1 MAIYQITDEGFNRL
15 AETSFNAEKIY
26 ERKDLQRLLKSNIEV
41 LSPDLKVI
49 AEEFGEWAD
58 SNRRI
63 DLLCLDKDANL
74 VVVEIKRTDDG
85 GHMELQAIRYAAMVS
100 AMTFKQLVDVHA
112 KFLRLSDNTG
122 DEAERAIL
130 DFLGW
135 DELNEDLFA
144 NEVRIILASA
154 DFSREITTSV
164 IWLNQYG
171 IDIRCVRLR
180 PYRMENG
187 TRLVDVQQ
195 IIPLPEA
202 SDYQTR
208 IRAKEREGK
217 QQRAERYDLRLQFWT
232 GLLGHARTRTQLH
245 ANRSPGKYSYIGGS
259 TGTRGL
265 NLNYAVREDDA
276 QAELYIDFGVG
287 FDDKN
292 LQVLNQLLS
301 QKESIEQVFGGEL
314 EWEALPGSR
323 GCRIRKKVA
332 GGYRSPTSEWPRI
345 FHQMVS
351 AMINLDKALRP
362 HIKKLNV

>member
-1 MAIYQITDEGFNRL
+1 MAIYQITESGFNRL
-15 AETSFNAEKIY
+15 SETSFNAEKIY
-26 ERKDLQRLLKSNIEV
+26 ERKDLQRLLKANIEA

-63 DLLCLDKDANL
+63 DLLCLDKDANI

-100 AMTFKQLVDVHA
+100 TMTFKQLVEAHA
-112 KFLRLSDNTG
+112 KFLHLSANT
-122 DEAERAIL
+122 DEAEKAIL
-130 DFLGW
+130 EFLEW
-135 DELNEDLFA
+135 DEQNEDDFA
-144 NEVRIILASA
+144 SEVRIILASA

-164 IWLNQYG
+164 MWLNQYG
-171 IDIRCVRLR
+171 LDIRCVRFR

-187 TRLVDVQQ
+187 ALLVDVQQ

-217 QQRAERYDLRLQFWT
+217 QHRAERYDLRLQFWT
-232 GLLGHARTRTQLH
+232 GLLEHAKTRTQLH
-245 ANRSPGKYSYIGGS
+245 ATRSPGKYSWIGGS
-259 TGTRGL
+259 TGKRGL
-265 NLNYAVREDDA
+265 SYNYAVREDDA
-276 QAELYIDFGVG
+276 QTELYIDFGIG

-292 LQVLNQLLS
+292 LQVFNQLLS

-314 EWEALPGSR
+314 EWEDLPESR
-323 GCRIRKKVA
+323 GCRIRKKVP
-332 GGYRSPTSEWPRI
+332 GGYRTSADEWPRI
-345 FHQMVS
+345 FEEL
-351 AMINLDKALRP
+351 AGNMINLDKAVRP
-362 HIKKLNV
+362 HIQKLNV

>member
-1 MAIYQITDEGFNRL
+1 MAIYQITEGGFNRL

-26 ERKDLQRLLKSNIEV
+26 ERKDLQRLLKSNIEA
-41 LSPDLKVI
+41 LSLDLKVI

-85 GHMELQAIRYAAMVS
+85 GHMELQAVRYAAMVS
-100 AMTFKQLVDVHA
+100 TMTFRQLVEAHA
-112 KFLRLSDNTG
+112 KFLHPPGNSE
-122 DEAERAIL
+122 EAEKAIL
-130 DFLGW
+130 EFLGW
-135 DELNEDLFA
+135 EELNEDEFA
-144 NEVRIILASA
+144 SEVKIILASA

-171 IDIRCVRLR
+171 LDIRCVRFR

-187 TRLVDVQQ
+187 TVLVDVQQ

-202 SDYQTR
+202 SEYQTR

-217 QQRAERYDLRLQFWT
+217 QLRAERYDLRFNFWT
-232 GLLGHARTRTQLH
+232 GLLGYAKTRTQLH

-259 TGTRGL
+259 TGKRGL
-265 NLNYAVREDDA
+265 NYNYAVREEDA
-276 QAELYIDFGVG
+276 QAELYIDFGQG

-292 LQVLNQLLS
+292 LQVFNQLLS
-301 QKESIEQVFGGEL
+301 QKDSIEQVFGGEL
-314 EWEALPGSR
+314 EWEDLPDSR
-323 GCRIRKKVA
+323 GCRVRKRIA
-332 GGYRSPTSEWPRI
+332 GGYRSSTDEWPRI
-345 FHQMVS
+345 YEQLVD
-351 AMINLDKALRP
+351 AMINLDKAVRP
-362 HIKKLNV
+362 HIQRVSV

>member
-1 MAIYQITDEGFNRL
+1 MTIYQITDSGFNRL
-15 AETSFNAEKIY
+15 SETSFNAEKIY
-26 ERKDLQRLLKSNIEV
+26 ERKDLQRLLKSNIEA

-49 AEEFGEWAD
+49 AEEFGEWSD

-100 AMTFKQLVDVHA
+100 TMTFRQLVEAHT
-112 KFLRLSDNTG
+112 KFLRSSVNGD
-122 DEAERAIL
+122 DEAEKAIL
-130 DFLGW
+130 EFLGW
-135 DELNEDLFA
+135 DELNEDDFA

-171 IDIRCVRLR
+171 LDIRCVRFR
-180 PYRMENG
+180 PYRMETG
-187 TRLVDVQQ
+187 AVLVDVQQ

-217 QQRAERYDLRLQFWT
+217 QHRAERYDLRFNFWT
-232 GLLGHARTRTQLH
+232 GLLEYAKTRTQLH

-259 TGTRGL
+259 TGKRGL
-265 NLNYAVREDDA
+265 NYNYAVREEDA
-276 QAELYIDFGVG
+276 QAELYIDFGIG

-292 LQVLNQLLS
+292 LQVFNQLLS
-301 QKESIEQVFGGEL
+301 QKESVERVFGGEL
-314 EWEALPGSR
+314 EWEDLPDSR
-323 GCRIRKKVA
+323 GCRIRKRVA
-332 GGYRSPTSEWPRI
+332 GGYRSAADEWPRI
-345 FHQMVS
+345 FEHMVS
-351 AMINLDKALRP
+351 SMISLDKALKP
-362 HIKKLNV
+362 HIQKLSV

>member
-1 MAIYQITDEGFNRL
+1 MAIYQITEGGFDRL
-15 AETSFNAEKIY
+15 SETSFSAEKIY
-26 ERKDLQRLLKSNIEV
+26 ERKDLQRLLRANIGA
-41 LSPDLKVI
+41 LSTDLKVI
-49 AEEFGEWAD
+49 AEEFGEWTD

-100 AMTFKQLVDVHA
+100 AMTFKQLVEAHA
-112 KFLRLSDNTG
+112 KFLHLPANA
-122 DEAERAIL
+122 DEAEKAIL
-130 DFLGW
+130 DFLEW
-135 DELNEDLFA
+135 DELNEDDFA

-164 IWLNQYG
+164 IWLNEYG
-171 IDIRCVRLR
+171 LDIRCVRFR
-180 PYRMENG
+180 PYKMENG
-187 TRLVDVQQ
+187 TLLVDVQQ

-232 GLLGHARTRTQLH
+232 GLLEHAKTRTQLH

-259 TGTRGL
+259 TGKRGFSY
-265 NLNYAVREDDA
+265 NYAVREEDA

-292 LQVLNQLLS
+292 LQVFNQLMS

-314 EWEALPGSR
+314 EWEDLPDSR
-323 GCRIRKKVA
+323 GCRIRKRIA
-332 GGYRSPTSEWPRI
+332 GGYRLPAEEWPRI
-345 FHQMVS
+345 SEQVVS

-362 HIKKLNV
+362 HLQNLSV